1 MLKKIIFL
9 LDKKNSYLGVCIILV
24 SFIAVIFDVFSIVS
38 LVPVGAVVFQ
48 TPNVENYKFLEI
60 LSDIS
65 LKLNFDSFPL
75 FLITLALLL
84 FSLKF
89 FSYILLFFLQ
99 TKLGENVQK
108 DLSIRLLNHYV
119 GLKYLL

>member
-1 MLKKIIFL
+1 MFKKIIFL
-9 LDKKNSYLGVCIILV
+9 LDKKNSYLGICIILV

-60 LSDIS
+60 LRDIS
-65 LKLNFDSFPL
+65 HKLNFESFPL

-99 TKLGENVQK
+99 TKLG
-108 DLSIRLLNHYV
+108 
-119 GLKYLL
+119 